1 MKSAGWEGYTF
12 SKKGSARAREQVKEA
27 IACLKL
33 SRHNLAQGCLLDFG
47 CGSAYLLRYLEKK
60 GINVVGLEINPPA
73 RRHYQGQIGI

>member
-33 SRHNLAQGCLLDFG
+33 SRHNLAQGCLLDLR
-47 CGSAYLLRYLEKK
+47 CGSGYLCRYLEQKERNK
-60 GINVVGLEINPPA
+60 CGWT
-73 RRHYQGQIGI
+73 